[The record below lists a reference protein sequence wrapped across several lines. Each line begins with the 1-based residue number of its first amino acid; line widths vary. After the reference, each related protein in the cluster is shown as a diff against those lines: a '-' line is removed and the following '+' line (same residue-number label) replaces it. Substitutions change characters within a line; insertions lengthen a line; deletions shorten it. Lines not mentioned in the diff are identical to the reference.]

1 MPIEFALDDS
11 YLEVIESKNKC
22 LEDCL
27 NDFIEKMDK
36 ILTSFENFLRKR
48 CWLKQMMK
56 KWSKVPQ
63 SILCY
68 LCSKKFN

>member
-27 NDFIEKMDK
+27 DDFIEKMDK
-36 ILTSFENFLRKR
+36 ILTSFENFLRKKM
-48 CWLKQMMK
+48 LVETNDEKME
-56 KWSKVPQ
+56 Q
-63 SILCY
+63 SSAKY
-68 LCSKKFN
+68 LMLLMQ